1 MDTKLLGIA
10 CVLCAVVVEAFG
22 QTFLKKAAEHESGFF
37 NGYTCAGISCFA
49 VEAVIW
55 TLALK
60 SLDVS
65 VAYPMGSLAFVCVL
79 MLSRFW
85 LKETVSLK
93 RWAGVVLILCGTA
106 MVGLN

>member
-1 MDTKLLGIA
+1 VDTKLLGITF
-10 CVLCAVVVEAFG
+10 VLCAVVIEAFG
-22 QTFLKKAAEHESGFF
+22 QTLLKKAAESRSGYL
-37 NGYTCAGISCFA
+37 NVYSCAGLFCFA

-65 VAYPMGSLAFVCVL
+65 VAYPMGSLAFVGVL